1 MLKGKITM
9 VSVLALAVLLTSFT
23 GCAGKKKAPVQQ
35 VIKEPEKKPAPE
47 PLIQKPPKKTEEKL
61 TPPSDIRFNTIFFNF
76 DKSNIRSDQRSIL
89 NSNAELLDKYETIKI
104 LMAKR
109 DLNKGDAGANAT
121 IDQQIK
127 MLEMVAKIPQ
137 PMRPTVVKLGKRL
150 MSSIEGVM

>member
-1 MLKGKITM
+1 MALEETLGFDISGYLWVIIVGTF
-9 VSVLALAVLLTSFT
+9 VLVGLRIWTRFRVN
-23 GCAGKKKAPVQQ
+23 
-35 VIKEPEKKPAPE
+35 
-47 PLIQKPPKKTEEKL
+47 
-61 TPPSDIRFNTIFFNF
+61 RFNAVV
-76 DKSNIRSDQRSIL
+76 KEQRRKDREMPDD
-89 NSNAELLDKYETIKI
+89 ELEAYINNPEETIKI